1 MIDQLQKKA
10 LDSMEDRQSR
20 DETVRRDWSELG
32 KKAEVQGRK
41 IVNKSDDEN
50 LNFGLYIL

>member
-50 LNFGLYIL
+50 